1 MSFVFLMAVVVG
13 LPWMSYIS
21 NKNMSALEALPAET
35 ELARIPLYFQSAVMQ
50 IVVALLAWGTAVNEE
65 IKVPIAAVFTFP
77 AIMCAMALIAFGIVF
92 SWLDRRSKKQH
103 DEAPGRLQYI
113 LPTNTKEKTAWLIT
127 IAIAAF
133 CEEYIYRGV
142 LFQLIQVDSGMHAL
156 IAAALSAIVFGFG
169 HATQGERAVLIII
182 PFALLFQL
190 VVYLSGGLLLAMIT
204 HFVYNAMVDVLF
216 SKKIRARH

>member
-13 LPWMSYIS
+13 LPWVSYIS
-21 NKNMSALEALPAET
+21 NKNMSTLEALPAET

-50 IVVALLAWGTAVNEE
+50 IGVALLAWGTAVNEKIE
-65 IKVPIAAVFTFP
+65 VHISAAFTLP
-77 AIMCAMALIAFGIVF
+77 AIMCAIALIAIGIAF
-92 SWLDRRSKKQH
+92 SWMDRRNKKQH
-103 DEAPGRLQYI
+103 DESPGRLQYI
-113 LPTNTKEKTAWLIT
+113 LPTNTKEKIAWLIT

-142 LFQLIQVDSGMHAL
+142 LFQLIQMDSGLPAF
-156 IAAALSAIVFGFG
+156 IAATLSAIVFGFG

-204 HFVYNAMVDVLF
+204 HFVYNAMVDIFF
-216 SKKIRARH
+216 SKKIRAQR

>member
-50 IVVALLAWGTAVNEE
+50 IGVALLAWGTAVNEKIE
-65 IKVPIAAVFTFP
+65 VPLASAFTLP
-77 AIMCAMALIAFGIVF
+77 AILGAGALISVGIIF
-92 SWLDRRSKKQH
+92 SWLDLRSKKQH
-103 DEAPGRLQYI
+103 EVSSGRLQYI
-113 LPTNTKEKTAWLIT
+113 LPTNTKEKIAWLIT

-204 HFVYNAMVDVLF
+204 HFIYNAMVDVLF